1 MFRFEIIR
9 EFRIRERITDAL
21 VVLISSEIRDN
32 SKIIELQ
39 LFYPLASLNSIK
51 ETALSYIRSAT

>member
-9 EFRIRERITDAL
+9 ESLTRERITDAL